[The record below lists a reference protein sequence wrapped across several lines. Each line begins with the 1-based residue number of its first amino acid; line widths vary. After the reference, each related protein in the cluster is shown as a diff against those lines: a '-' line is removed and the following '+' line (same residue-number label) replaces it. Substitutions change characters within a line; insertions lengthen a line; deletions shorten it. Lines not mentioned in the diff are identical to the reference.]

1 MISFDTFAL
10 WYLLPF
16 CVCIGVI
23 FIWVKWYE
31 INYYSFFD
39 VVTYL
44 RFFPV
49 LVILCFIVYLT
60 LEFNPL

>member
-1 MISFDTFAL
+1 MIGFDIFAL

-16 CVCIGVI
+16 CVCAGII